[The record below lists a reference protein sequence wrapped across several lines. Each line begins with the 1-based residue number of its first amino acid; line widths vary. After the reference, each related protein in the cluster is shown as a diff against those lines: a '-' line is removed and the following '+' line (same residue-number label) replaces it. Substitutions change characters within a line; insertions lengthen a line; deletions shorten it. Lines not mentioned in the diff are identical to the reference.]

1 MENNTRENEKSAELS
16 QAPARKKS
24 KAPWI
29 IAVVIALLA
38 ASAILIPR
46 LIEQR
51 RLERYDHGTE
61 LLTQKNYEQAR
72 ETFLALGDYKDAP
85 DRAAYAEKGIAYT
98 AAKEAMDKGEYET
111 AAAGFEKLT
120 GFEDAGAL
128 AEECRNAAAY
138 TEGKALFEVG
148 SYTEASEAF
157 TRANGY
163 KDAEALAEESL
174 NAAAYTEGKALFES
188 GSFADALEAF
198 TRANG
203 YQDAEAL
210 AEETRRAIAYE
221 NGKSLF
227 DEGSYAEAVAE
238 LEQAGDYK
246 DTQTLILQCRVL
258 MTGQEIADAMS
269 QKDYAGAL
277 KLLDSQYGKSVD
289 SHDALVKEC
298 KNWIKYGEAEEAL
311 SKGMN
316 YTAYKAFK
324 ALGSFED
331 ARDRAAG
338 CIVPTPSTGE
348 TYRNPSYK
356 SAGCSLKI
364 VPNTASGTNTYFKVY
379 KVEGEKEILVSCVF
393 IRGGATATIKLPAG
407 TYVLK
412 TSNSTGSW
420 YGATEMFGDD
430 GVYQRLRVN
439 AGSDR
444 FKLNRG
450 GQYVLTMKTQN
461 GDVTGKNEPRKDF

>member
-1 MENNTRENEKSAELS
+1 MENNTRENET
-16 QAPARKKS
+16 APARKKS

-29 IAVVIALLA
+29 IAIVVALLA
-38 ASAILIPR
+38 AAAAILIPR
-46 LIEQR
+46 LMEQR
-51 RLERYDHGTE
+51 RLERYDQGTE
-61 LLTQKNYEQAR
+61 FLSQKNYEQAR
-72 ETFLALGDYKDAP
+72 EVFLALGDYKDAS
-85 DRAAYAEKGIAYT
+85 DRVVYAEKGIAYT
-98 AAKEAMDKGEYET
+98 EAKAAMDKGDYET

-138 TEGKALFEVG
+138 AEGKALFEAG
-148 SYTEASEAF
+148 NYTEASEAF

-163 KDAEALAEESL
+163 KDAEDMAEE
-174 NAAAYTEGKALFES
+174 AGRAIAYESGKALFE
-188 GSFADALEAF
+188 A
-198 TRANG
+198 
-203 YQDAEAL
+203 
-210 AEETRRAIAYE
+210 
-221 NGKSLF
+221 
-227 DEGSYAEAVAE
+227 GSYAEAVEE
-238 LEQAGDYK
+238 LEQAGDFK
-246 DTQTLILQCRVL
+246 DSHSLILECRVL
-258 MTGQEIADAMS
+258 MTGQEISDAMES
-269 QKDYAGAL
+269 GDYAGAL
-277 KLLDSQYGKSVD
+277 ELLDSKYGSAVD
-289 SHDALVKEC
+289 GHDALVKEC

-311 SKGMN
+311 SKGKN

-331 ARDRAAG
+331 ARDRASG
-338 CIVPTPSTGE
+338 CIVPLPSTGE

-356 SAGCSLKI
+356 SSGCSLKI

-412 TSNSTGSW
+412 TANSTGDW
-420 YGATEMFGDD
+420 YGATEMFGDE
-430 GVYQRLRVN
+430 GYYQRLMVTSGN
-439 AGSDR
+439 DR

-461 GDVTGKNEPRKDF
+461 GDVTGKKEPASSF